1 MVEVSKQSVQQWM
14 LFDYLTKK
22 HRFQDII
29 NVFERKYGIPLEAFE
44 KRFETAEKEV
54 YEEWD
59 DHIDWKAAHEFL
71 IRINTKIQDIKS
83 GNIKIT
89 D

>member
-22 HRFQDII
+22 HRFQDTI

-44 KRFETAEKEV
+44 TRFETAEKEV
-54 YEEWD
+54 YEE
-59 DHIDWKAAHEFL
+59 
-71 IRINTKIQDIKS
+71 
-83 GNIKIT
+83 
-89 D
+89 